1 MQAWA
6 PPYTLNV
13 SSRFSGHFFSIP
25 LFHFIQHI
33 ITHYPA
39 LQSNSCNLSTILAAK
54 GVWWKHIDIYSETVL
69 QHITPVRLKTS
80 YLPFFCTDGWSEP
93 VITGLLLAY
102 QTDKSFSLMDSTST
116 STSVSKIISDF
127 KYVL

>member
-39 LQSNSCNLSTILAAK
+39 LQGNSCNLSTILAVK

-69 QHITPVRLKTS
+69 QHITPVCLKTS

-102 QTDKSFSLMDSTST
+102 IKLIKV
-116 STSVSKIISDF
+116 SV
-127 KYVL
+127 